1 MKVAQIHCGQMPDA
15 ASLKPLAAIAPQ
27 LVLAFG
33 NVAGLARPGL
43 LQQLRDALPEAVLA
57 GCSSSGPIS
66 GRFAG
71 TASLALTA
79 LHFETPDIRLAV
91 GDLQGPGDSF
101 DVGARLA
108 RQFVGTPV
116 HDVLVFGPGVDLQ
129 GTALIDGLR
138 SALPAT
144 VGISGGL
151 ASDGAAFMRT
161 FTLSTHAVS
170 DHQVVALGFG
180 SERTELRHGAMHG
193 WRSSGPVRRVTR
205 ASGNMLFELDGAPAL
220 EVYRRCIGEQA
231 TGLPA
236 SAQHFPFEMLS
247 PSQRGRGLMR
257 SVIGVDVELG
267 SLLLG
272 GDVRSDGYM
281 RLMQAPVDSLI
292 AGAGAAAE
300 LAGGSNGP
308 TVGDELALI
317 VSCEA
322 RQWVLGERVG
332 EEARAVRQVLGER
345 CQVTGFHGHGQIA
358 PQPGASGSSLHN
370 QTLVVTHIAER
381 A

>member
-1 MKVAQIHCGQMPDA
+1 MKVAQITCTQMPDA
-15 ASLKPLAAIAPQ
+15 ASLRPLAAIAPQ

-33 NVAGLARPGL
+33 NVAGIARPGL
-43 LQQLRDALPEAVLA
+43 LQPLREAMPEALLA
-57 GCSSSGPIS
+57 GCSSSGLMAQ
-66 GRFAG
+66 GRVG
-71 TASLALTA
+71 LASLVLTA

-91 GDLQGPGDSF
+91 EDLQGPGDSF
-101 DVGARLA
+101 DAGARLA
-108 RQFVGTPV
+108 RQFVATPV
-116 HDVLVFGPGVDLQ
+116 HDVLVFGQGVHLE
-129 GTALIDGLR
+129 GSALIAGLR
-138 SALPAT
+138 SALPAN

-151 ASDGAAFMRT
+151 ASDGAAFLRT

-170 DHQVVALGFG
+170 DRQVVALGFG

-205 ASGNMLFELDGAPAL
+205 ASGNTLYQLDGAPAL
-220 EVYRRCIGEQA
+220 EVYRRCLGEQA

-236 SAQHFPFEMLS
+236 SAQHFPLEMLS

-257 SVIGVDVELG
+257 SVVGVDVAMG

-272 GDVRSDGYM
+272 GDIRDDGYL
-281 RLMQAPVDSLI
+281 RLMQAPADSLI

-308 TVGDELALI
+308 TVGDELALV
-317 VSCEA
+317 VSCES
-322 RQWVLGERVG
+322 RRWVLGERAC
-332 EEARAVRQVLGER
+332 EESRAVRQMLGER
-345 CQVTGFHGHGQIA
+345 CHLAGFHGHAQIG
-358 PQPGASGSSLHN
+358 PQPGANDSSLHN
-370 QTLVVTHIAER
+370 QTVVVTHIAER